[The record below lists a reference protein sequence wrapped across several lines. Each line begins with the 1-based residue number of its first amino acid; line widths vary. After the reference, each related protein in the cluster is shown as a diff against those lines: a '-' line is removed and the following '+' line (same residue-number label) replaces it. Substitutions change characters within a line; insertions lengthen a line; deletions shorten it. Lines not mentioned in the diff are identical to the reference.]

1 LNINDV
7 QDIILKEQKA
17 LFLDRD
23 GIINI
28 DHGYVSKIEDFEFTE
43 GVFDLVKIF
52 ANKGY
57 LIFVITNQSG
67 IGRGYYSEEDFQKLT
82 AWMRGEFEKNG
93 IEITQV
99 YHCPH
104 DPDEKCRCRKPEI
117 GMIEQASSTY
127 PLNLSHSWMI
137 GDKQSDIDLAV
148 NAGIGHAIYI
158 SQDKIENSSYHFGSI
173 LDCKS
178 YLEKNQDIIP
188 L

>member
-1 LNINDV
+1 M
-7 QDIILKEQKA
+7 KTKA

-23 GIINI
+23 GIINV
-28 DHGYVSKIEDFEFTE
+28 DHGYVSKIEDFEFME
-43 GVFDLVKIF
+43 GIFDLVKIF

-82 AWMRGEFEKNG
+82 AWMTGEFEKNS

-99 YHCPH
+99 YHCHHAP
-104 DPDEKCRCRKPEI
+104 EANCACRKPET
-117 GMIEQASSTY
+117 GMIEKALQTY
-127 PLNLSHSWMI
+127 SIDLPASWMI
-137 GDKQSDIDLAV
+137 GDKQSDMDLAA

-158 SQDKIENSSYHFGSI
+158 GQNEIQNSTYNFDSI